1 MTLFWLCAAAFA
13 GGGINSI
20 AGGGTLLTFPALVAA
35 LAGLPE
41 PTKLANGTSTLAL
54 FPASLASAWGYRAE
68 LRRQQRW
75 FWQLVGPSLVGGLA
89 GSLLA
94 VWLPEKQF
102 RVAVPYL
109 ILTAT
114 TLLVVQPYITR
125 LIQAGDTHG
134 DHAPNTVNR
143 PGRGLLVL
151 LLQMAI
157 AVYGGYFGAGIG
169 ILMLATLGFAGL
181 DDIHEMN
188 AVKAML
194 GSVINGTSVAVFVVS
209 GNVYWPYAIPMI
221 IAGIIGGWAGAVAAK
236 QVHKKLIRGIVIA
249 IGLTLSVYYFSMS

>member
-68 LRRQQRW
+68 LKRQQRW
-75 FWQLVGPSLVGGLA
+75 FWQLLGPSLIGGLA

-114 TLLVVQPYITR
+114 TLLVVQPYVSR
-125 LIQAGDTHG
+125 LIQLADLPSNDKGKRI
-134 DHAPNTVNR
+134 NR
-143 PGRGLLVL
+143 TKRLFLVL
-151 LLQMAI
+151 MLQIMI

-194 GSVINGTSVAVFVVS
+194 GSVINGTTVGVFIVA
-209 GNVYWPYAIPMI
+209 GNIYWPFAIPMM
-221 IAGIIGGWAGAVAAK
+221 IAGTAGGWAGAVAAK
-236 QVHKKLIRGIVIA
+236 RVQKRWVRGIVIA
-249 IGLTLSVYYFSMS
+249 IGLALSAYYFSVR